1 MGVESALFFETPE
14 QIYLRVF
21 QALKPRTPITRI
33 EIQFRPFANANS
45 QAQWHEGVLRVRM
58 SDILAEAPAPIIE
71 ALAFILMCK
80 MFRRPVPAEYSHRY
94 HRYLN
99 RRDVRDTLHQVRQE
113 RGRKLILAPTGVHY
127 DLRQI
132 FDELNFRY
140 FHGLMAA
147 PALGWSRRPSR
158 STLGHYDPSHNTIV
172 ISCLLDDSRVPRIAV
187 EYVMFHEML
196 HLRHPSE
203 HRGARRCVHTREFK
217 AAEKEFEG
225 FQEAK
230 RALQHLPG

>member
-1 MGVESALFFETPE
+1 MGLESALFFETPE
-14 QIYLRVF
+14 QIYVRVF
-21 QALKPRTPITRI
+21 RALKPRTPIPRVEI
-33 EIQFRPFANANS
+33 EFRPFANANS

-58 SDILAEAPAPIIE
+58 SDILAEAPAPVIE

-132 FDELNFRY
+132 FD
-140 FHGLMAA
+140 
-147 PALGWSRRPSR
+147 
-158 STLGHYDPSHNTIV
+158 
-172 ISCLLDDSRVPRIAV
+172 
-187 EYVMFHEML
+187 
-196 HLRHPSE
+196 
-203 HRGARRCVHTREFK
+203 
-217 AAEKEFEG
+217 
-225 FQEAK
+225 
-230 RALQHLPG
+230 